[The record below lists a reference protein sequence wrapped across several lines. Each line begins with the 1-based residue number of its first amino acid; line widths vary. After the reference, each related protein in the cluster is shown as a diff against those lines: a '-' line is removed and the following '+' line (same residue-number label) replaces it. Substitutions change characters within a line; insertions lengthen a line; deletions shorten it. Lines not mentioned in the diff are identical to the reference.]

1 MNILAIGDVVGSN
14 GCEFLRSKLPA
25 LKRLKSIDMV
35 IANGENS
42 ADGNG
47 ITKVSAGHLFD
58 SGVDVITLGNHSFR
72 RHEIYDYLDE
82 TESVIRPANFP
93 KGAPGS
99 GVCIHDMGRYSVAV
113 INLMGQ
119 VYIDS
124 VDCPFSKL
132 DEILRSPDLP
142 KICIVDFH
150 GEATG
155 EKRAFGY
162 YADGRVSAVFGTH
175 THVQTA
181 DECILP
187 KGTGYISDVG
197 MTGTIESVLGVKP
210 ELVIRKCMTKLPVR
224 FDLEPGPCK
233 MDCILFEID
242 EKTGLCRSTERL
254 SLR

>member
-124 VDCPFSKL
+124 VDCPFAKL

-162 YADGRVSAVFGTH
+162 YVDGRVSAVFGTH

-181 DECILP
+181 DECVLP